1 MQRQVV
7 RRPVADASTPEVL
20 CGVDVLKR
28 DGFRQLAGKRVGLI
42 TNHTGVDRTGKTTID
57 LLHEAPDVT
66 LAAIFSPEHG
76 IAGRLDQPDIGDAQH
91 EPTGTPI
98 YSLYG
103 KTNRPAPAHLAELDV
118 LAFDVQDVGTRFYTY
133 VSTMGLAMEAAAEAE
148 IMFVVL
154 DRPNPI
160 GGTAVEGPVR
170 DPDGESFIAHH
181 DIPVRHGMTAGELA
195 LMFAAE
201 RKVKVELLVVPVEGW
216 RRGATW
222 DRTGLV
228 WINPSPNMRSLMQAM
243 LYPGVGLLEFSNLSV
258 GRGTDTPFEI
268 IGAPWIEP
276 RDLAASLNAA
286 QVPGVRF
293 IPVRF
298 TPTASRF
305 ANQECGGVQLH
316 VVNRNALAPVE
327 LGLTLACT
335 LRKLYPETWEAEKMD
350 RLLRHAAVLAAI
362 RRGVPAPELRD
373 LYESDLKRFRER
385 RKEFL
390 LYER

>member
-1 MQRQVV
+1 MV
-7 RRPVADASTPEVL
+7 RRPVAHASTPEVL

-42 TNHTGVDRTGKTTID
+42 TNHTGVDHTGKTTID

-76 IAGRLDQPDIGDAQH
+76 IAGRLDQPDIGDAKH

-118 LAFDVQDVGTRFYTY
+118 LAFDIQDVGTRFYTY
-133 VSTMGLAMEAAAEAE
+133 VSTMGLAMEAAAEAG

-160 GGTAVEGPVR
+160 GGAAVEGPVR

-201 RKVKVELLVVPVEGW
+201 RKLKVELLVVPVEGW

-243 LYPGVGLLEFSNLSV
+243 LYPGVGLLEVTNLSV

-276 RDLAASLNAA
+276 RDLAAALNAA
-286 QVPGVRF
+286 PVPGVRF